1 MNMLE
6 TEFLGLKLKNPV
18 LVASGTFGF
27 GKEYHAYY
35 NVGQLG
41 GICCKGLTL
50 YPKEGN
56 TGIRIYETPSG
67 LMNSIGL
74 ENPGVKAFISN
85 ELPMMKTYGC
95 AVIANVGGSTQ
106 EEYLAS
112 IELLN
117 KAQVDI
123 IELNI
128 SCPNVKEGGMAFGV
142 KAKDVAKITKAV
154 KKICLHPLMIKLSP
168 NAESIAD
175 AALAAE
181 GSGADGLSLINTLQA
196 MAIDIQ
202 NRRAVFDNT
211 YAGLSGSAVKPVA
224 LRMVH
229 QVCKAVKIPVSAA
242 GGILTWEDA
251 LEFIMAGAA
260 TVQIGSGNFYDRT
273 APLKIIEGLNAY
285 CEKEKLNN
293 ISEIRNII

>member
-1 MNMLE
+1 MNRLE
-6 TEFLGLKLKNPV
+6 TEFLGLKLKNPL

-27 GKEYHAYY
+27 GKEYNSYY

-41 GICCKGLTL
+41 GICSKGLTL
-50 YPKEGN
+50 QPKEGN

-74 ENPGVKAFISN
+74 ENPGVKAFIKH
-85 ELPMMKTYGC
+85 ELPLMKTYGC

-106 EEYLAS
+106 EDYLQS

-117 KAQVDI
+117 KADVDI

-128 SCPNVKEGGMAFGV
+128 SCPNVKQGGMAFGI
-142 KAKDVAKITKAV
+142 KCNDVAKITKAV
-154 KKICLHPLMIKLSP
+154 KGVCAHPLMVKLSP
-168 NAESIAD
+168 NAENLVES
-175 AALAAE
+175 ALAAQE
-181 GSGADGLSLINTLQA
+181 NGADALSLINTIQA
-196 MAIDIQ
+196 MAIDIKK
-202 NRRAVFDNT
+202 RRAVFDNI

-229 QVCKAVKIPVSAA
+229 QVCKAVKIPVSAM

-260 TVQIGSGNFYDRT
+260 TIQIGSGLFYDMF
-273 APLKIIEGLNAY
+273 APLKIIEGLNTY
-285 CEKEKLNN
+285 CEKEKLSN

>member
-1 MNMLE
+1 MNRLE
-6 TEFLGLKLKNPV
+6 TEFLGLKLKNPI

-27 GKEYHAYY
+27 GKEYNSYY
-35 NVGQLG
+35 DVGQLG
-41 GICCKGLTL
+41 GICSKGLTL
-50 YPKEGN
+50 QPKEGN

-74 ENPGVKAFISN
+74 ENPGVKAFIEH
-85 ELPMMKTYGC
+85 ELPLMKTYGC
-95 AVIANVGGSTQ
+95 AVIANVGGSTH
-106 EEYLAS
+106 EDYLQS

-117 KAQVDI
+117 KADVDI

-128 SCPNVKEGGMAFGV
+128 SCPNVKQGGMAFGI
-142 KAKDVAKITKAV
+142 KCKDVSNITKAV
-154 KKICLHPLMIKLSP
+154 KDICKHPLMVKLSP
-168 NAESIAD
+168 NAENIVES
-175 AALAAE
+175 ALAAQE
-181 GSGADGLSLINTLQA
+181 SGADGLSLINTVQA
-196 MAIDIQ
+196 MAIDIK
-202 NRRAVFDNT
+202 NKRSVFDNV

-242 GGILTWEDA
+242 GGILSWEDA
-251 LEFIMAGAA
+251 LEFIMAGA
-260 TVQIGSGNFYDRT
+260 TTIQVGSGLFYDMF

-285 CEKEKLNN
+285 CVKEKLSN